1 MSAIIKWRAFL
12 CAVSVISVG
21 SLLHF
26 FWEWSGRS
34 TFVAVFAA
42 VNESTWEHLKLAF
55 WPALIITPVQRIF
68 YGPAPGWPV
77 ATAIRCIF
85 PALLIVLM
93 FYGYT
98 ALLGGHYLIADL
110 SIFAIAIFVGEFVGH
125 AVLSCHFEP
134 TVKVGALG
142 LIILATLLF
151 STLTFI
157 PSDFFLFHSPSLK

>member
-12 CAVSVISVG
+12 CAVIVISVG

-77 ATAIRCIF
+77 AIAIRCIF
-85 PALLIVLM
+85 PAFLIVLM

-110 SIFAIAIFVGEFVGH
+110 SIFAIAIFVGEFLGH
-125 AVLSCHFEP
+125 AVLSCHFGP

-157 PSDFFLFHSPSLK
+157 PPDFFLFHSPNLK